1 MPQTRQSSVLSLE
14 AEGSDDSDSSDD
26 DIPLA
31 ERLANLAQARKDREK
46 DAAFLT
52 DGDGDESEDS
62 TDSYGDEEDAGAV
75 SEPEPAP
82 APPENER
89 AKRTACGRK
98 SQAKRDKMALKRRV
112 GETNKGDPPEFD
124 PCRVGLYYALSKRD
138 LTHSQ
143 WVEAC
148 LFMHQEMNTFSG
160 GYERGD
166 EEENLHGQFQG
177 TARIPPTTK
186 GCDAFKAVMKEYL
199 DIQPHSGVKIQV
211 KLLNESAQPD
221 EKMNAYCMKDKPKP
235 WFQYDSKDVNG
246 EPYTEEYNDY
256 CIDKY
261 KVTLHSI
268 SPYCLIRFCAD

>member
-62 TDSYGDEEDAGAV
+62 TDSYGDEEDAGAA
-75 SEPEPAP
+75 SEREPAP

-124 PCRVGLYYALSKRD
+124 PCRVGLYYALSKKD

-177 TARIPPTTK
+177 TCSTHTADDK
-186 GCDAFKAVMKEYL
+186 GVR
-199 DIQPHSGVKIQV
+199 
-211 KLLNESAQPD
+211 
-221 EKMNAYCMKDKPKP
+221 
-235 WFQYDSKDVNG
+235 
-246 EPYTEEYNDY
+246 
-256 CIDKY
+256 
-261 KVTLHSI
+261 
-268 SPYCLIRFCAD
+268 RF